1 MKLEAGKT
9 VIGLA
14 FVTDEDKLNST
25 DFTVYYGNALEPM
38 INNRVLHLKERDY
51 RAMLKAFLD
60 GKQLDQ
66 NVFWIEEGG
75 REYDIPTEKEVRAAS
90 LEMLNREAQ
99 MLKSLGQD
107 QQQKETDNDSVTY
120 VPGSIQ
126 ASNPELEKKV
136 DALIDEMELKNN
148 TRYRR
153 FKIATIALAVVSVL
167 SLAASG
173 YMFYRMKQGIVP
185 EGMTQISINGTT
197 YDVPLADINVEDGES
212 KILLYGFTTSKKEG
226 KIEQSA
232 VPLGE
237 FKLELPK
244 NGAGT
249 AEPRWVPVEE

>member
-38 INNRVLHLKERDY
+38 INNRVLHLKEKDY

-75 REYDIPTEKEVRAAS
+75 REYDIPSEKEVRAAS
-90 LEMLNREAQ
+90 LEILNREAM
-99 MLKSLGQD
+99 MLRSLDQD
-107 QQQKETDNDSVTY
+107 QQNETDEDAVVYAPEN
-120 VPGSIQ
+120 IQ

-136 DALIDEMELKNN
+136 DSLIGELENRNN
-148 TRYRR
+148 ARYRR
-153 FKIATIALAVVSVL
+153 MKIASIMLSAVTVL
-167 SLAASG
+167 SLAATG
-173 YMFYRMKQGIVP
+173 YMFYRMTNGIVP
-185 EGMTQISINGTT
+185 EGKTQISINGTT
-197 YDVPLADINVEDGES
+197 YDVPLADISLEDGES

>member
-1 MKLEAGKT
+1 M
-9 VIGLA
+9 IGLA

-38 INNRVLHLKERDY
+38 INNRVLHLKDKDY

-90 LEMLNREAQ
+90 LEILNREAM
-99 MLKSLGQD
+99 MLRSLDQD
-107 QQQKETDNDSVTY
+107 QQKETNGDAATY
-120 VPGSIQ
+120 APESIQ

-136 DALIDEMELKNN
+136 DSLIGEIENRNN
-148 TRYRR
+148 ARYRR
-153 FKIATIALAVVSVL
+153 FKIANIALAAVTVL
-167 SLAASG
+167 SLAATG

-212 KILLYGFTTSKKEG
+212 KILIYGFTTSKKDG
-226 KIEQSA
+226 QVTQSA

-237 FKLELPK
+237 FKVELPEDSK
-244 NGAGT
+244 EKT
-249 AEPRWVPVEE
+249 EPRWVPVEQ

>member
-99 MLKSLGQD
+99 MLKSLDDRPIVCSECLNRQ
-107 QQQKETDNDSVTY
+107 N
-120 VPGSIQ
+120 GSGI
-126 ASNPELEKKV
+126 E
-136 DALIDEMELKNN
+136 
-148 TRYRR
+148 R
-153 FKIATIALAVVSVL
+153 
-167 SLAASG
+167 SLAIFAEEHVH
-173 YMFYRMKQGIVP
+173 FYVWGLYSNDRNWNTGWRKSEFDQYARNFHNMLYAD
-185 EGMTQISINGTT
+185 GTP
-197 YDVPLADINVEDGES
+197 YSQQEIQWVKDFHFCAPGETMEH
-212 KILLYGFTTSKKEG
+212 LM
-226 KIEQSA
+226 
-232 VPLGE
+232 P
-237 FKLELPK
+237 
-244 NGAGT
+244 
-249 AEPRWVPVEE
+249 

>member
-136 DALIDEMELKNN
+136 DSLIGEIENRNN
-148 TRYRR
+148 VRY
-153 FKIATIALAVVSVL
+153 
-167 SLAASG
+167 
-173 YMFYRMKQGIVP
+173 
-185 EGMTQISINGTT
+185 
-197 YDVPLADINVEDGES
+197 
-212 KILLYGFTTSKKEG
+212 
-226 KIEQSA
+226 
-232 VPLGE
+232 
-237 FKLELPK
+237 
-244 NGAGT
+244 
-249 AEPRWVPVEE
+249 

>member
-38 INNRVLHLKERDY
+38 INNRVLHLKDKDY

-75 REYDIPTEKEVRAAS
+75 REYEIPSEKEVRAAS
-90 LEMLNREAQ
+90 LEILNREAQ
-99 MLKSLGQD
+99 MLKSLDQD
-107 QQQKETDNDSVTY
+107 QQEETDKTDATY
-120 VPGSIQ
+120 VPESIQ
-126 ASNPELEKKV
+126 ALSPELERKV
-136 DALIDEMELKNN
+136 DSLIEEIESRNN
-148 TRYRR
+148 VRYHRV
-153 FKIATIALAVVSVL
+153 KITSIVL
-167 SLAASG
+167 SVVTVLCLITSG

-185 EGMTQISINGTT
+185 EGKTQISINGKT

-212 KILLYGFTTSKKEG
+212 KILIYGFTTSKKDG
-226 KIEQSA
+226 QLSQSA

-237 FKLELPK
+237 FRLELPQSVK
-244 NGAGT
+244 EET
-249 AEPRWVPVEE
+249 EPKWVPVEE